1 MTKRI
6 YIVTYDIQRDCQI
19 QSFAYYCEAQNA
31 KDACEIAKQT
41 WKSKSHM
48 FHVHAVKSRIQ
59 AIDAISIKSW
69 KGNECRGADA
79 LNKHIMLD
87 FYTWRVN
94 GKSVFC

>member
-1 MTKRI
+1 MKRI
-6 YIVTYDIQRDCQI
+6 YIVTYEIHRDCQI
-19 QSFAYYCEAQNA
+19 QAFVYHCEAQNA

-41 WKSKSHM
+41 WKGKSHM

-59 AIDAISIKSW
+59 DTDCISVKTWQNSVI
-69 KGNECRGADA
+69 RGADVM
-79 LNKHIMLD
+79 NKHIMLD

>member
-1 MTKRI
+1 MKHI
-6 YIVTYDIQRDCQI
+6 YIVTFEIQRDCQI
-19 QSFAYYCEAQNA
+19 QSWVYHCEAQNA

-59 AIDAISIKSW
+59 ALDAISVKGW
-69 KGNECRGADA
+69 KGNEYKGQDA

-87 FYTWRVN
+87 FYTWRIN
-94 GKSVFC
+94 GRNLYA